1 MGIESFIN
9 SKAESNIKRRVVV
22 TGLGMIT
29 PLGNCVESSWN
40 SILTGKS
47 GAGMIMRFD
56 VSYYPVRFAAEV
68 KGFEPLD
75 YFEKKELKRVGEFT
89 QYAVA
94 AAQEAIRDSNL
105 QVTEENAENIGTYI
119 SSGIGDFRR
128 IEDEHTVYL
137 TRGARRVSPFFMAT
151 IFANL
156 AAGNVSIRFG
166 LKGPNSSTSTAC
178 AAGNHAIGDSFRI
191 IERGDAD
198 AMVCGG
204 AEATI
209 TPMAMAGFASMKAL
223 STRNNAPQKAS
234 RPFDAERDGFVV
246 GEGSGIVVLE
256 ELEHAKARGAKIYA
270 EIIGYGMSSDAFH
283 ITAPDETQ
291 SGVIRVMQ
299 RAVRSAGISEDKID
313 YINVHGTST
322 PLGDISETLAIKK
335 LFKEHAYKLAIS
347 STKSMT
353 GHLLGAAGGIE
364 AIFSVL
370 ALDNQILPPTINYE
384 TPDPECDL
392 DYVPNIPRHSKLN
405 YALSNGFGFGGTNAA
420 LLFKKYEDAHSSAQ

>member
-1 MGIESFIN
+1 MDSEKN
-9 SKAESNIKRRVVV
+9 TKRRVVV
-22 TGLGMIT
+22 TGLGLVT
-29 PLGNCVESSWN
+29 PLGNSVEATWKA
-40 SILTGKS
+40 LLAGES
-47 GAGMIMRFD
+47 GADSITKFD
-56 VSYYPVRFAAEV
+56 ASNFPVRFAAEV
-68 KGFEPLD
+68 KNFDPLD
-75 YFEKKELKRVGEFT
+75 YFEKKQLKRVGEFAR
-89 QYAVA
+89 YAVA
-94 AAQEAIRDSNL
+94 AAEEAMRDSRL
-105 QVTEENAENIGTYI
+105 PVTEESAENIGTYV

-128 IEDEHTVYL
+128 IEDEHSVYL
-137 TRGARRVSPFFMAT
+137 QKGPRFVSPFFMAT
-151 IFANL
+151 VFANL
-156 AAGNVSIRFG
+156 AAGNISIRFG

-178 AAGNHAIGDSFRI
+178 AAGNHAIGDSFKI

-209 TPMAMAGFASMKAL
+209 TPMAIAGFASMKAL
-223 STRNNAPQKAS
+223 STRNDEPQKAS
-234 RPFDAERDGFVV
+234 RPFDAARDGFVV

-270 EIIGYGMSSDAFH
+270 EIVGYGMTSDAFH

-299 RAVRSAGISEDKID
+299 KAIGDAGINGADIG

-353 GHLLGAAGGIE
+353 GHMLGAAGGVE
-364 AIFSVL
+364 AVFSIL
-370 ALDNQILPPTINYE
+370 ALHNQIIPPTINYE
-384 TPDPECDL
+384 FPDPECDL
-392 DYVPNIPRHSKLN
+392 DYVPNEARPAALN

-420 LLFKKYEDAHSSAQ
+420 LIFKKYSAE